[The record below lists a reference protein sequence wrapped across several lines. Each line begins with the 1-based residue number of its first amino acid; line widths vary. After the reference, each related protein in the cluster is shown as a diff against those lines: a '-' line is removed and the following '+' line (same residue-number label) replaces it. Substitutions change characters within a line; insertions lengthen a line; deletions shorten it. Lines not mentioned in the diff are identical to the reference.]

1 MEKKIATYLLGV
13 AMGIIIMAFLNVLIF
28 DTNTNE
34 KALLDLKKSYESLLE
49 EKSNLQAQLDLKA
62 DEADDK
68 EANDKEAND
77 KETKEQAEAEIVIN
91 QNDSHDEIADKLVEG
106 NIYPHK
112 NDIMLILEILEYDKL
127 EAEKYLVDYGIV
139 PKHTNA
145 LKLYDEKSLRIREVL
160 AKEQVIVDE
169 DAFEKFQYMIDRST
183 KIKPGTKS
191 FKVNSSLREIV
202 DVLSN

>member
-34 KALLDLKKSYESLLE
+34 KALLDLKKSYESLLD
-49 EKSNLQAQLDLKA
+49 EKNNLQAQLDLKA
-62 DEADDK
+62 DETDDK
-68 EANDKEAND
+68 EANDKEI
-77 KETKEQAEAEIVIN
+77 KEQAEAEIVIN

>member
-49 EKSNLQAQLDLKA
+49 EKNNLQAQVDVKA
-62 DEADDK
+62 DETDDR
-68 EANDKEAND
+68 EANGN
-77 KETKEQAEAEIVIN
+77 ETKEQAEAEIVIN
-91 QNDSHDEIADKLVEG
+91 QNDSHEEIADKLVEG
-106 NIYPHK
+106 KIYPHK

-160 AKEQVIVDE
+160 AKEKVIVDE

>member
-49 EKSNLQAQLDLKA
+49 EKTNLQAQLDLKA
-62 DEADDK
+62 DETD
-68 EANDKEAND
+68 DKEAND

-91 QNDSHDEIADKLVEG
+91 QNDSHDEISDKLVEG

>member
-49 EKSNLQAQLDLKA
+49 EKNNLQAQLDLKA
-62 DEADDK
+62 NETDDK
-68 EANDKEAND
+68 EANEN
-77 KETKEQAEAEIVIN
+77 ETKEPAEAEIVIN
-91 QNDSHDEIADKLVEG
+91 QNDSHEVIADKLVES

-183 KIKPGTKS
+183 KIKPGTKI

-202 DVLSN
+202 DMLSN

>member
-62 DEADDK
+62 DETDDK
-68 EANDKEAND
+68 EANDKEI
-77 KETKEQAEAEIVIN
+77 KEQAEAEIFIN

>member
-62 DEADDK
+62 DETD
-68 EANDKEAND
+68 DKEAND

-106 NIYPHK
+106 KIYPHK

>member
-62 DEADDK
+62 DETDDK
-68 EANDKEAND
+68 EANDKEI
-77 KETKEQAEAEIVIN
+77 KEQAEAEIVIN

>member
-49 EKSNLQAQLDLKA
+49 EKNNLQAQLDLKA
-62 DEADDK
+62 DVTDDI
-68 EANDKEAND
+68 DAND

-91 QNDSHDEIADKLVEG
+91 QNDSHEVIADKLVES

-160 AKEQVIVDE
+160 AKEKVIVDE

>member
-49 EKSNLQAQLDLKA
+49 EKNNLQAQLDLKA
-62 DEADDK
+62 DVTDDI
-68 EANDKEAND
+68 DAND

-91 QNDSHDEIADKLVEG
+91 QNDSHDEISDKLVEG

-160 AKEQVIVDE
+160 AKEKVIVDE

-183 KIKPGTKS
+183 KL
-191 FKVNSSLREIV
+191 NRE
-202 DVLSN
+202 LKALK

>member
-49 EKSNLQAQLDLKA
+49 EKNNLQAQVDVKA
-62 DEADDK
+62 DETDDR
-68 EANDKEAND
+68 EANGN
-77 KETKEQAEAEIVIN
+77 ETKEQAEAEIVIN
-91 QNDSHDEIADKLVEG
+91 QNDSHDEISDKLVEG

>member
-34 KALLDLKKSYESLLE
+34 KAILDLKKSYENLLE
-49 EKSNLQAQLDLKA
+49 EKNNLQAQLDLKA
-62 DEADDK
+62 DEADETDDK
-68 EANDKEAND
+68 EANEP
-77 KETKEQAEAEIVIN
+77 AEAEIAIN
-91 QNDSHDEIADKLVEG
+91 QNDSHEEIADKLVEG

-112 NDIMLILEILEYDKL
+112 NDILLILEILEYDKL

-160 AKEQVIVDE
+160 AKEKVIVDE

>member
-62 DEADDK
+62 DETDDK
-68 EANDKEAND
+68 EANEP
-77 KETKEQAEAEIVIN
+77 AEAEIVIN
-91 QNDSHDEIADKLVEG
+91 QNDSHEVIADKLVES

-160 AKEQVIVDE
+160 AKEKVIVDE

-183 KIKPGTKS
+183 KIKPGTKI

>member
-49 EKSNLQAQLDLKA
+49 EKNNLQAQLDLKA
-62 DEADDK
+62 DETDDK
-68 EANDKEAND
+68 EANEP
-77 KETKEQAEAEIVIN
+77 AEAEIVIN
-91 QNDSHDEIADKLVEG
+91 QNDSHEVIADKLVES

-160 AKEQVIVDE
+160 DKEKVIVDE

>member
-62 DEADDK
+62 DETDDK
-68 EANDKEAND
+68 EANDKEI
-77 KETKEQAEAEIVIN
+77 KEQAEAEIVIN
-91 QNDSHDEIADKLVEG
+91 QNDSHEVIADKLVES

>member
-49 EKSNLQAQLDLKA
+49 EKTNLQAQLDLKA
-62 DEADDK
+62 DEAD
-68 EANDKEAND
+68 DKEAND

-112 NDIMLILEILEYDKL
+112 NDIMLILEILEYDKI

-160 AKEQVIVDE
+160 AKEKVIVDE

>member
-49 EKSNLQAQLDLKA
+49 EKNNLQAQLDLKA
-62 DEADDK
+62 DVTDDI
-68 EANDKEAND
+68 DAND

-91 QNDSHDEIADKLVEG
+91 QNDSHEVIADKLVES

-145 LKLYDEKSLRIREVL
+145 LKLFDEKSLRIREVL
-160 AKEQVIVDE
+160 AKEKVIVDE

-183 KIKPGTKS
+183 KIKPGTKI

>member
-1 MEKKIATYLLGV
+1 MEKIIATYLLGV

-49 EKSNLQAQLDLKA
+49 EKNNLQAQLDLKA
-62 DEADDK
+62 DETD
-68 EANDKEAND
+68 DKEAND

-91 QNDSHDEIADKLVEG
+91 QNDSHDEISDKLVEG

>member
-34 KALLDLKKSYESLLE
+34 KALLDLKKSYENLLE
-49 EKSNLQAQLDLKA
+49 EKNNLQAQLDLKA
-62 DEADDK
+62 DEADETDDK
-68 EANDKEAND
+68 EANEP
-77 KETKEQAEAEIVIN
+77 AEAEIVIN
-91 QNDSHDEIADKLVEG
+91 QNDSHDEIADKLVES

-160 AKEQVIVDE
+160 AKEKVIVDE

>member
-34 KALLDLKKSYESLLE
+34 KVLLDLKKSYESLLE
-49 EKSNLQAQLDLKA
+49 EKNNLQAQLDLKA
-62 DEADDK
+62 DETD
-68 EANDKEAND
+68 DKEAND

-160 AKEQVIVDE
+160 AKEKVIVDE

>member
-49 EKSNLQAQLDLKA
+49 EKSNLQAQLDVKA
-62 DEADDK
+62 EETDDK
-68 EANDKEAND
+68 EANEP
-77 KETKEQAEAEIVIN
+77 AEAEIVIN
-91 QNDSHDEIADKLVEG
+91 QNDSHDEISDKLVEG

-160 AKEQVIVDE
+160 AKEKVIVDE

>member
-49 EKSNLQAQLDLKA
+49 EKNNLQAQLDLKA
-62 DEADDK
+62 DETD
-68 EANDKEAND
+68 DKEAND

>member
-62 DEADDK
+62 DVTDDI
-68 EANDKEAND
+68 DAND

>member
-62 DEADDK
+62 DETDDK
-68 EANDKEAND
+68 EANEP
-77 KETKEQAEAEIVIN
+77 AEAEIVIN
-91 QNDSHDEIADKLVEG
+91 QNDSHEEIAGKLVEG

-160 AKEQVIVDE
+160 AKEKVIVDE

>member
-62 DEADDK
+62 DETD
-68 EANDKEAND
+68 DKEAND

>member
-49 EKSNLQAQLDLKA
+49 EKNNLQAQLDLKA
-62 DEADDK
+62 DETDDK
-68 EANDKEAND
+68 EANEP
-77 KETKEQAEAEIVIN
+77 AEAEIVIN
-91 QNDSHDEIADKLVEG
+91 QNDSHEEIAGKLVEG

-160 AKEQVIVDE
+160 AKEKVIVDE

>member
-62 DEADDK
+62 DVTDDID
-68 EANDKEAND
+68 ANDKE
-77 KETKEQAEAEIVIN
+77 KKEQAEAEIVIN
-91 QNDSHDEIADKLVEG
+91 QNDSHEVIADKLVES

>member
-62 DEADDK
+62 DETDDK
-68 EANDKEAND
+68 EANEP
-77 KETKEQAEAEIVIN
+77 AEAEIVIN
-91 QNDSHDEIADKLVEG
+91 QNDSHEVIADKLVES

-160 AKEQVIVDE
+160 DKEKVIVDE

>member
-49 EKSNLQAQLDLKA
+49 EKNNLQAQLDLKA
-62 DEADDK
+62 DETD
-68 EANDKEAND
+68 DKEAND

-91 QNDSHDEIADKLVEG
+91 QNDSHDEISDKLVES

>member
-34 KALLDLKKSYESLLE
+34 KALLDLKKSYESLLD
-49 EKSNLQAQLDLKA
+49 EKNNLQAQLDLKA
-62 DEADDK
+62 DVTDDI
-68 EANDKEAND
+68 DAND

>member
-49 EKSNLQAQLDLKA
+49 EKNNLQAQLDLKA
-62 DEADDK
+62 DETD
-68 EANDKEAND
+68 DKEAND

-91 QNDSHDEIADKLVEG
+91 QNDSHEVIADKLVES

-160 AKEQVIVDE
+160 AKEKVIVDE

>member
-62 DEADDK
+62 DVTDDI
-68 EANDKEAND
+68 DAND

-91 QNDSHDEIADKLVEG
+91 QNDSHEVIADKLVES

>member
-49 EKSNLQAQLDLKA
+49 EKNNLQAQLDLKA
-62 DEADDK
+62 DETD
-68 EANDKEAND
+68 DKEAND

-91 QNDSHDEIADKLVEG
+91 QNDSHDEIADKLVKG

>member
-49 EKSNLQAQLDLKA
+49 EKNNLQAQLDLKA
-62 DEADDK
+62 NETDDK
-68 EANDKEAND
+68 EANEN
-77 KETKEQAEAEIVIN
+77 ETKEQAEAEIVIN

>member
-49 EKSNLQAQLDLKA
+49 EKNNLQAQLDLKA
-62 DEADDK
+62 DETD
-68 EANDKEAND
+68 DKEAND

-91 QNDSHDEIADKLVEG
+91 QNDSHDEISDKLVEG

-160 AKEQVIVDE
+160 AKEKVIVDE

>member
-1 MEKKIATYLLGV
+1 MEKKIDTYLLGV

-49 EKSNLQAQLDLKA
+49 EKNNLQAQLDLKA
-62 DEADDK
+62 DETD
-68 EANDKEAND
+68 DKEAND

-91 QNDSHDEIADKLVEG
+91 QNDSHDEISDKLVEG

-160 AKEQVIVDE
+160 AKEQVIADE

>member
-49 EKSNLQAQLDLKA
+49 EKNNLQAQLDLKA
-62 DEADDK
+62 DETD
-68 EANDKEAND
+68 DKEAND

-91 QNDSHDEIADKLVEG
+91 QNDSHDEIADKLVES

>member
-62 DEADDK
+62 DETDDK
-68 EANDKEAND
+68 EANEP
-77 KETKEQAEAEIVIN
+77 AEAEIVIN
-91 QNDSHDEIADKLVEG
+91 QNDSHEVIADKLVES

-160 AKEQVIVDE
+160 AKEKVIVDE